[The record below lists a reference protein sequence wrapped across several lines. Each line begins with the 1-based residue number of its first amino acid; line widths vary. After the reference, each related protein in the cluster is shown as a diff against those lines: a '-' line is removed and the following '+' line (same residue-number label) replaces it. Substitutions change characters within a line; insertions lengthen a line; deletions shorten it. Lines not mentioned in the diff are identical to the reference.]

1 MYNGTEY
8 APRISVQRIAFSD
21 QYPTQIEL
29 PVFGSTAVITS
40 IRKPN
45 TVKPNWDANLFP
57 NPSDGVFSVFIT
69 KTGKYLATVY
79 NTIGEKIISREINE
93 QEVFDLKDIAKGQY
107 LLELIDIKDAEQKVT
122 KSFTIN

>member
-1 MYNGTEY
+1 
-8 APRISVQRIAFSD
+8 
-21 QYPTQIEL
+21 
-29 PVFGSTAVITS
+29 VFGSTALITS

-45 TVKPNWDANLFP
+45 TVKPNWDVNLFP
-57 NPSDGVFSVFIT
+57 NPSDGIFSVFIT